1 LWYNRLI
8 EYLLKEGYINDP
20 CCPCVYM
27 KILESEFAIS
37 IIYVNDI
44 NIVET
49 PNEITKAIDWLKKE
63 LR

>member
-1 LWYNRLI
+1 
-8 EYLLKEGYINDP
+8 
-20 CCPCVYM
+20 M